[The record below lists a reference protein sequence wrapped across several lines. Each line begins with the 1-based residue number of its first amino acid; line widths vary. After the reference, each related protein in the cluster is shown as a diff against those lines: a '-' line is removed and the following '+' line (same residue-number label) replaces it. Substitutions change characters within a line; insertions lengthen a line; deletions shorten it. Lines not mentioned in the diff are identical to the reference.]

1 MDSKLLFHAPTEHT
15 FPIEKTLLLAETDL
29 PPVMKLLFH
38 IKFNE
43 NEVGLSVAL
52 FRIQFIVRCQ
62 MEVDGRW
69 DSARRRVFPI
79 PLGKVVAVRS
89 ICSSHSSQCKF
100 LMYVS
105 WIRFSMHNQLYFVC
119 MSYL

>member
-1 MDSKLLFHAPTEHT
+1 MDSKLLFHAPIEHT

-52 FRIQFIVRCQ
+52 FHISDVHFLDLDLVCIINYTLYACHTSNWDHPSTHSV
-62 MEVDGRW
+62 EVANQKFSCLTYG
-69 DSARRRVFPI
+69 
-79 PLGKVVAVRS
+79 VVDR
-89 ICSSHSSQCKF
+89 
-100 LMYVS
+100 
-105 WIRFSMHNQLYFVC
+105 
-119 MSYL
+119 